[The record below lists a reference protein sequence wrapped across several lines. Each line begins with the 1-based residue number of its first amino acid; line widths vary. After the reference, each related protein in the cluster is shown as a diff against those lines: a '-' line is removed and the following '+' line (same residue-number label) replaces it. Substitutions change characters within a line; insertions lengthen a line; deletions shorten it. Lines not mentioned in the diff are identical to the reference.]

1 LDYIGK
7 VTLRRTKKSVTKKTE
22 LRRRNK
28 NVRMKKILSEI
39 ASGVQKT
46 LDLFTN
52 VLRKAQSKKSVIF
65 NFSSIVPHIFIV
77 FANSKLP

>member
-1 LDYIGK
+1 
-7 VTLRRTKKSVTKKTE
+7 
-22 LRRRNK
+22 
-28 NVRMKKILSEI
+28 MKKILSEI